1 MIIGT
6 MIKKLRRERD
16 ITQEQLAEYLNI
28 SSQAVSQWE
37 CGRNAPDI
45 SQLPLLANIFEVSAD
60 VLLGIDADS
69 KQHKIDV
76 IFENAKKVSYTGA
89 KDKAIDILLSGLKEY
104 PDSYKL
110 MVLYSSEIYIR
121 YAVNSGESEAI
132 RKEKGLEVAAY
143 LDKIIAGC
151 TENYIRGEAV
161 ALACRLF
168 PRIGRYDDAINLA
181 KSMPEYTGRELL
193 ECIYMG
199 TKKYEQLRDI
209 IFGNF
214 VHSIGETYELVKSKY
229 DDGHSVYTRDEQ
241 LEIHLKTI
249 QMFKLFFE
257 KDDYFYHAQ
266 YAEAAHT
273 HAADIYAEY
282 NDREN
287 TMYHLEQAVKFAV
300 IFDTYD
306 AKAIHTSLLVKG
318 SEAGGIW
325 WEDSSNRTH
334 ALLSELSADTGF
346 DFIRETPQYIALIN
360 ELKKHAKE

>member
-1 MIIGT
+1 MSIGT
-6 MIKKLRRERD
+6 IIKKLRRERD

-37 CGRNAPDI
+37 CDRNAPDI

-60 VLLGIDADS
+60 VLLGIDVNS
-69 KQHKIDV
+69 KQQKIDA
-76 IFENAKKVSYTGA
+76 IFEKAKKVSYTGA
-89 KDKAIDILLSGLKEY
+89 KDKAIEILKLGLREY

-110 MVLYSSEIYIR
+110 MVLYSSENYIR
-121 YAVNSGESEAI
+121 YTVNSHESEAI
-132 RKEKGLEVAAY
+132 RKEKGLEVAAC

-151 TENYIRGEAV
+151 TDNYIRSEAV

-168 PRIGRYDDAINLA
+168 PHIGRYDDAVNLA

-193 ECIYMG
+193 ECIYTG

-209 IFGNF
+209 IFSNF
-214 VHSIGETYELVKSKY
+214 VHSIGDTDSLVESKY
-229 DDGHSVYTRDEQ
+229 DDGHPVYTRDEQ
-241 LEIHLKTI
+241 LSIHLKTVE
-249 QMFKLFFE
+249 MFKLFFE

-273 HAADIYAEY
+273 HAADIYAEM

-287 TMYHLEQAVKFAV
+287 TLYHLEQAVKFAV

-306 AKAIHTSLLVKG
+306 DKAVHTSLLVQG
-318 SEAGGIW
+318 SEAGGVW
-325 WEDSSNRTH
+325 WADFDNRTH
-334 ALLSELSADTGF
+334 ALLSELSTDVGF
-346 DFIRETPQYIALIN
+346 NFIRDTPQYIALEN
-360 ELKKHAKE
+360 ELKKHAK